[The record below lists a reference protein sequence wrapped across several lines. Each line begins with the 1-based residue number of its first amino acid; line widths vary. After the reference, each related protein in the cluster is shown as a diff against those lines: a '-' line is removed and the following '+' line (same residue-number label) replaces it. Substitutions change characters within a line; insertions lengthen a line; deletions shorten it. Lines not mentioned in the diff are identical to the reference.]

1 MTAMAHA
8 PQLFEALTETGMRP
22 EAARRVERE
31 MQTSIALGIAQHHA
45 DGHALLMTKADGM
58 ALENTLRAE
67 MVEMKSELHQ
77 EMSEMKSELRED
89 MTEMKSELRQEMS
102 EMKSE
107 LREEM
112 SEMKSELRQELSEVK
127 SELRH
132 DMAQMETRLMRYI
145 NDHGWKMMGFQV
157 ATTGLMLTAFKYLH

>member
-1 MTAMAHA
+1 MRAMAHV
-8 PQLFEALTETGMRP
+8 PHLFEALTDSGMRP

-77 EMSEMKSELRED
+77 EMSEMKSELP
-89 MTEMKSELRQEMS
+89 
-102 EMKSE
+102 
-107 LREEM
+107 EEM

-132 DMAQMETRLMRYI
+132 EMAQMETRLMRYI

>member
-58 ALENTLRAE
+58 ALENTLRVE

-102 EMKSE
+102 E
-107 LREEM
+107 
-112 SEMKSELRQELSEVK
+112 VK

-132 DMAQMETRLMRYI
+132 EMAQMETRLMRYI